1 MKAVKEKVVK
11 ALTGNDAVAEAM
23 RQVNPDVVAAYPITP
38 QTELMHKFADYV
50 ADGDVK
56 TEFVLVESEHSA
68 MSAAVG
74 ASAAGSRVMTAT
86 SANGLALMWEIVY
99 IAASSRCP
107 IVMSVVNRALSGP
120 INIHCDHSDA
130 MGARDAGWLQFF
142 AETSQE
148 AYDNAIQAVKIA
160 EDRDVL
166 LPVMNCLDGF
176 ILSHTLEALE
186 LLPDKT
192 VTDFIGDFKPVHT
205 LLDSDNPTTFGPLD
219 FHDYY
224 FEHKIPQIEA
234 MKRAPAVVMR
244 VAEEFEKITGRK
256 YGLVEN
262 YFTSDAERIVV
273 AMGSTCGT
281 AKAVVDRLREKGEKV
296 GLLKIRTFRPFPFE
310 QVREALGGAKA
321 VGVLDRAVSFGSQGG
336 PLAIEVRS
344 ALYDNAKVPVKGYIY
359 GLGGRD
365 MPAEHIEKAFE
376 ELKGVAAGGKSLD
389 EIGFLGVRE

>member
-1 MKAVKEKVVK
+1 MKAVKEKVLV

-99 IAASSRCP
+99 IAASTRCP
-107 IVMSVVNRALSGP
+107 IVMSVVNRALSAP

-130 MGARDAGWLQFF
+130 MGARDAGWIQLFS
-142 AETSQE
+142 ENSQE
-148 AYDNAIQAVKIA
+148 AYDNAIQAVRIA

-186 LLPDKT
+186 LLPDDA
-192 VTDFIGDFKPVHT
+192 VSDFIGEFRPVHM

-224 FEHKIPQIEA
+224 FEHKIPQIRS
-234 MKRAPAVVMR
+234 MKEAPAVMEQ
-244 VAEEFEKITGRK
+244 VAGEFGKITGRK
-256 YGLVEN
+256 YGLVEK
-262 YFTSDAERIVV
+262 YHTEDADRILI

-281 AKAVVDRLREKGEKV
+281 AE
-296 GLLKIRTFRPFPFE
+296 T
-310 QVREALGGAKA
+310 
-321 VGVLDRAVSFGSQGG
+321 
-336 PLAIEVRS
+336 RS
-344 ALYDNAKVPVKGYIY
+344 ALYGSADVPVKGYIY

-365 MPAEHIEKAFE
+365 ITAEHVEQAFQE
-376 ELKGVAAGGKSLD
+376 IKGVASSGKSSD
-389 EIGFLGVRE
+389 EIGFLGLRE